1 MRGIKLFFFFA
12 LILSVSVACN
22 QPSVEDEVDDVCE
35 CIKNAES
42 EAGRDVCMAKMKKIS
57 NKYAFD
63 PEAAEDIKK
72 RLKECA
78 PK

>member
-1 MRGIKLFFFFA
+1 MRLIFFFA
-12 LILSVSVACN
+12 LILSVSAACN
-22 QPSVEDEVDDVCE
+22 EPSIEDEVDDVCE

-42 EAGRDVCMAKMKKIS
+42 EVDYDRCMEKMEKIS
-57 NKYAFD
+57 DKYAFD

-72 RLKECA
+72 RLSECT